1 MKDKYKNSK
10 VAVILGFYNGRQFIL
25 PQLESILKQTHK
37 DLDIF
42 IFDDNSTENID
53 YLKSYLDHNSYSN
66 IKIIRRK
73 KNLGYAKNFL
83 QGLKDVGEK
92 YEYFAFSDQ
101 DDIWRENKIEMA
113 INHLKEKE
121 YKKIAKLYFSR
132 TAYYCSDCI
141 NEIGSSRIF
150 KKPISFSNAL
160 LQNIA
165 GGNTI
170 LMNSSARKIVIQTVG
185 ESNFIS
191 HDWWCYLIISGAGGR
206 IIFDKTKTLKYRQ
219 HKKNLIGMNI
229 GFDNQ
234 KSRFFEFANGK
245 VKNWLDSN
253 IENLSKHKYLLSK
266 NNLKILNNF
275 SKARRSKN
283 LFLRLF
289 YFYRSGVYRQ
299 SSIENFVF
307 IIGIIFKKI

>member
-113 INHLKEKE
+113 INHLK
-121 YKKIAKLYFSR
+121 KKNTKKL
-132 TAYYCSDCI
+132 
-141 NEIGSSRIF
+141 
-150 KKPISFSNAL
+150 
-160 LQNIA
+160 Q
-165 GGNTI
+165 
-170 LMNSSARKIVIQTVG
+170 
-185 ESNFIS
+185 NFIS
-191 HDWWCYLIISGAGGR
+191 RELHTIVQIALM
-206 IIFDKTKTLKYRQ
+206 K
-219 HKKNLIGMNI
+219 
-229 GFDNQ
+229 
-234 KSRFFEFANGK
+234 
-245 VKNWLDSN
+245 
-253 IENLSKHKYLLSK
+253 
-266 NNLKILNNF
+266 
-275 SKARRSKN
+275 
-283 LFLRLF
+283 
-289 YFYRSGVYRQ
+289 
-299 SSIENFVF
+299 
-307 IIGIIFKKI
+307 